1 MAGAY
6 GVTSWVAGL
15 SATLG
20 AAVFLT
26 AIHAGLGAV
35 FKDAFGAYQC
45 ATYGRDVTE
54 KALRTIE
61 DIRKTILSMP
71 FAQSMQLSID
81 QAGDGVGVA
90 SMPLSDAVSFDGA
103 AFAALAIGTVA
114 DIAAGAATLAMTPPD
129 QMAYTSG
136 IDSTITAK
144 TQGTRLSARASLR
157 ERHGQRLIFDAL
169 VWTHP
174 SDGDPRQCGEATV
187 TMHITRAVTP

>member
-1 MAGAY
+1 LAP
-6 GVTSWVAGL
+6 T
-15 SATLG
+15 
-20 AAVFLT
+20 
-26 AIHAGLGAV
+26 
-35 FKDAFGAYQC
+35 DAQP
-45 ATYGRDVTE
+45 TVVDVTE

-61 DIRKTILSMP
+61 DIRKTILGMP

-90 SMPLSDAVSFDGA
+90 SMPLSDAVTFDGA

-157 ERHGQRLIFDAL
+157 ERHGQRLIFDAV
-169 VWTHP
+169 VWAHQA
-174 SDGDPRQCGEATV
+174 DGDPRQCGEATV
-187 TMHITRAVTP
+187 TMHITRAPRP

>member
-1 MAGAY
+1 LAP
-6 GVTSWVAGL
+6 T
-15 SATLG
+15 
-20 AAVFLT
+20 
-26 AIHAGLGAV
+26 
-35 FKDAFGAYQC
+35 DAQP
-45 ATYGRDVTE
+45 TVVDVTE

-61 DIRKTILSMP
+61 DIRKTILGMP

-90 SMPLSDAVSFDGA
+90 SMPLSDAVTFDGA